1 MLKTLTYITSV
12 STLALLAT
20 TAMAQ
25 TAPAPAADP
34 AAAPDAPAPRQ
45 PTDNEI
51 VVTGTLIKGI
61 APVGTNV
68 VGVSRAD
75 ISSSG
80 ATTALDVMATV
91 PEISNAFNALP
102 TPGTGLSGGTS
113 VRPSI
118 RNISAAG
125 GSATLLLLNGHNMVG
140 VGILQTAPDI
150 NIIPAGMLERVD
162 VVADGGSALYGSDA
176 IAGTINMITR
186 KHMNG
191 VEVSGQYGLANHYT
205 KQDFNIT
212 GGKDWGSGSLIVSY
226 ENRHNSDLLGR
237 YRSYYRTNLT
247 PFGGSDNRVTNCNPG
262 NVVADGVNYALPNL
276 APNTTNKCDADLY
289 TDLQPAETQN
299 SVFGSLTQ
307 RLTDRLQFDLTA
319 FWTRRDTTILTAQLA
334 SSGTITAA
342 NPYFIP
348 VGGAT
353 SETVQYNYAAT
364 NGNSAVNT
372 TRTQEYGITPTLKF
386 DMGHHWDVTLL
397 GNYGHSKTNA
407 SSAEVNA
414 AAESAA
420 LASTNT
426 ATALNPY
433 NIAAT
438 NPSVIQAITNFAQ
451 FAQNV
456 QTLEQVR
463 LDVSGPLFSLPGGS
477 VKVAAG
483 AQYSHEKSVAY
494 QADAVPGD
502 LSNAAFANQKRT
514 TKSVWGELYVPVF
527 GADNRNSLVYAL
539 NLDGSIRYDNYS
551 DFGGTVNPKIGFTY
565 QPTQSFTL
573 RGNYGT
579 SFNAPSLQ
587 DEAGAID
594 SRAQVLL
601 SSPYQPVGS
610 NFNANIGR
618 PTILLAGGGNNIGP
632 QTAHTYSFG
641 ADYKPS
647 FVPGLTMSLTYWAV
661 NLFHAINIY
670 PFYSPSI
677 FTTPA
682 FASTYVLNPTL
693 AQAQALIGNE
703 HVQGPSLATLYSANN
718 IANGTTPYAI
728 FNATRTNLGNFY
740 YRGLDFKM
748 NYQHPTSFGSINGSV
763 SGTYYLK
770 NASLAVGGTT
780 ELSAFDPSQGGL
792 SRMQLALALGGSVG
806 NLTMRATMNYSA
818 GFDIAPITTGA
829 VTQTHV
835 DSFHPVNLYFAYDI
849 KDAGALSGTTLTLHV
864 DNVANENPPYK
875 NVTGAGFGTVDGT
888 GLGQT
893 IGRTFEFGLK
903 HKF

>member
-1 MLKTLTYITSV
+1 MIYVTSV
-12 STLALLAT
+12 SSLALLAT

-25 TAPAPAADP
+25 TTSAPEQ
-34 AAAPDAPAPRQ
+34 AAPEQTTPNQTSDM
-45 PTDNEI
+45 EI

-68 VGVSRAD
+68 VAVSRND
-75 ISSSG
+75 IVASG
-80 ATTALDVMATV
+80 ATTALNVMATI

-125 GSATLLLLNGHNMVG
+125 GAATLLLLNGHNMVG

-176 IAGTINMITR
+176 IAGTINLITR

-191 VEVSGQYGLANHYT
+191 IEFDAHYGLANNYD
-205 KQDFNIT
+205 KQDFNVT
-212 GGKDWGSGSLIVSY
+212 AGKDWGSGSLIVSY

-237 YRSYYRTNLT
+237 NRSYYRTNLT
-247 PFGGSDNRVTNCNPG
+247 PFGGNDGRVATCQPG
-262 NVVADGVNYALPNL
+262 NVVANGVNYALPNL
-276 APNTTNKCDADLY
+276 LPGTQNKCDADLY
-289 TDLQPAETQN
+289 IDLQPAETQN

-307 RLTDRLQFDLTA
+307 HLTDRLQLDVTA
-319 FWTRRDTTILTAQLA
+319 FWTKRDTTIQTAQLA
-334 SSGTITAA
+334 SSGTITST

-348 VGGAT
+348 LNGAT
-353 SETVQYNYAAT
+353 SETVQYNYASVL
-364 NGNSAVNT
+364 GNSAPNT
-372 TRTQEYGITPTLKF
+372 TNTQEYGVTPTLKM
-386 DMGHHWDVTLL
+386 DLGHHWDVTLL
-397 GNYGHSKTNA
+397 GNYGRSKTDV
-407 SSAEVNA
+407 STAEVNSV
-414 AAESAA
+414 AESAA
-420 LASTNT
+420 LAGTTT

-438 NPSVIQAITNFAQ
+438 NPSVIKAITNFAQ
-451 FAQNV
+451 FAQNI

-463 LDVSGPLFSLPGGS
+463 LDLSGPLFALPGGS
-477 VKVAAG
+477 VKVAVG
-483 AQYSHEKSVAY
+483 TQYSHEKSIAY

-502 LSNAAFANQKRT
+502 LSTAAFANQKRT
-514 TKSVWGELYVPVF
+514 TKSVWGELYVPIV
-527 GADNRNSLVYAL
+527 GADNRNDFIYAL
-539 NLDGSIRYDNYS
+539 NLDGSIRYDHYS

-565 QPTQSFTL
+565 QATSSFTL

-601 SSPYQPVGS
+601 VSPYQPVGS
-610 NFNANIGR
+610 NYTANIGR

-641 ADYKPS
+641 ADYKPA
-647 FVPGLTMSLTYWAV
+647 FVPGLSLSLTYWAV

-682 FASTYVLNPTL
+682 FASTYILNPTL
-693 AQAQALIGNE
+693 AQAQALVGSQ

-740 YRGLDFKM
+740 YRGLDFKI
-748 NYQHPTSFGSINGSV
+748 NYQHPTSFGSVNGMIA
-763 SGTYYLK
+763 GTYSLK
-770 NASLAVGGTT
+770 NSSLAVGGTSQI
-780 ELSAFDPSQGGL
+780 SAFDPSQGGL
-792 SRMQLALALGGSVG
+792 SRLQLALALGGNVG

-835 DSFHPVNLYFAYDI
+835 NSFHPVNLYFAYDI
-849 KDAGALSGTTLTLHV
+849 KDAGALSGTTLSL
-864 DNVANENPPYK
+864 NVNNVGGENPSYK
-875 NVTGAGFGTVDGT
+875 NVTGAGFGTIDGT

-893 IGRTFEFGLK
+893 IGRAFEFGLK

>member
-1 MLKTLTYITSV
+1 MLKNLIYVTSV
-12 STLALLAT
+12 SGLALLAS

-25 TAPAPAADP
+25 TAPVAP
-34 AAAPDAPAPRQ
+34 PDTTPPAPAPAQSQ
-45 PTDNEI
+45 PSDAEI

-68 VGVSRAD
+68 VGVTRAD
-75 ISSSG
+75 ITSSG

-176 IAGTINMITR
+176 IAGTINLITR

-191 VEVSGQYGLANHYT
+191 VEVDAHYGLADHYY
-205 KQDFNIT
+205 KQDFNVT
-212 GGKDWGSGSLIVSY
+212 AGKDWGSGSFIVSY

-247 PFGGSDNRVTNCNPG
+247 PFGGNDGRVATCQPG
-262 NVVADGVNYALPNL
+262 NVVANGVNYALPNL
-276 APNTTNKCDADLY
+276 QPGTQNKCDADLY

-307 RLTDRLQFDLTA
+307 RLTDRLQLDVTA
-319 FWTRRDTTILTAQLA
+319 FWTKRDTTILTAQLA
-334 SSGTITAA
+334 SSGTITSS

-348 VGGAT
+348 LNGAT
-353 SETVQYNYAAT
+353 SESVSYNYASVL
-364 NGNSAVNT
+364 GNSAPNT
-372 TRTQEYGITPTLKF
+372 TNTQEYGFTPTLKY
-386 DMGHHWDVTLL
+386 DLGHHWEINLL
-397 GNYGHSKTNA
+397 GNYGRSKTDV
-407 SSAEVNA
+407 STAEVNS

-420 LASTNT
+420 LA
-426 ATALNPY
+426 ATTTDAALNPY
-433 NIAAT
+433 DIAAT
-438 NPSVIQAITNFAQ
+438 NPAVIKAITNFAQ
-451 FAQNV
+451 FAQNI

-463 LDVSGPLFSLPGGS
+463 FDVSGPLFNLPGGT
-477 VKVAAG
+477 VKIASG
-483 AQYSHEKSVAY
+483 AQWSHEKSVAY

-527 GADNRNSLVYAL
+527 GADNRNALVYAL

-565 QPTQSFTL
+565 QPTHSFTL

-601 SSPYQPVGS
+601 VSPYQPVGS
-610 NFNANIGR
+610 NYSANIGR
-618 PTILLAGGGNNIGP
+618 PTILLAGGGANIGP

-641 ADYKPS
+641 ADYKPA
-647 FVPGLTMSLTYWAV
+647 FAPGLTLSLTYWAV

-682 FASTYVLNPTL
+682 FASTYILNPTL
-693 AQAQALIGNE
+693 AQVQALIGNE
-703 HVQGPSLATLYSANN
+703 HIQGPSLATLYSANN

-740 YRGLDFKM
+740 YRGLDFKAI
-748 NYQHPTSFGSINGSV
+748 YSHPTSFGSINGSV
-763 SGTYYLK
+763 AGTYFLK
-770 NASLAVGGTT
+770 NSSLAVGGTT
-780 ELSAFDPSQGGL
+780 EISAFDPSQGGL
-792 SRMQLALALGGSVG
+792 SRLQLALALGGSVG

-829 VTQTHV
+829 ITQTHV
-835 DSFHPVNLYFAYDI
+835 DSFHPVNLYLAYQI
-849 KDAGALSGTTLTLHV
+849 ENAGALSGTTLTLNV
-864 DNVANENPPYK
+864 DNVADENPSYK

-893 IGRTFEFGLK
+893 IGRTFEFGIK